1 MTDTSR
7 VICSITA
14 FTFLAIFILVEHL
27 PADYILQLYVILT
40 SDRAILN
47 LIIFIPIMI
56 ILSIKTKDFGYALLL
71 IIIMTGQVMFVHV
84 YADNYTI
91 ATSSK
96 QETTTKDIKIHYS
109 SSWNKA

>member
-14 FTFLAIFILVEHL
+14 FMFLALFVSVEHL
-27 PADYILQLYVILT
+27 PADYILKLYIILT
-40 SDRAILN
+40 SDRATLN
-47 LIIFIPIMI
+47 LIIFIPIVI
-56 ILSIKTKDFGYALLL
+56 IFSIKTKDFGYALLL
-71 IIIMTGQVMFVHV
+71 IITMTGQVMFIHV

-96 QETTTKDIKIHYS
+96 KETTAKDVKIYYS
-109 SSWNKA
+109 SDWNKA